1 VPFCPLKKE
10 SRTAYWKLAHG
21 KMGSTQ
27 TPGFC
32 CEFVKSSLTESQ
44 SELIYKHFRGVVE
57 RSEKQILQTT
67 GTTKILRN
75 ATKYQNTAGNGKY
88 CRNTGENTVDNAKYY
103 RILFSNPERIIYDS
117 TFEVFC
123 EKMEFSFLSRQKWP
137 SAALRLTFGGI
148 IEFFAAP
155 P

>member
-1 VPFCPLKKE
+1 
-10 SRTAYWKLAHG
+10 
-21 KMGSTQ
+21 MGSTQ

-44 SELIYKHFRGVVE
+44 SELIYKQFRGVVE

-67 GTTKILRN
+67 TKILRN
-75 ATKYQNTAGNGKY
+75 ATKYQNTAENGKY

-123 EKMEFSFLSRQKWP
+123 EKMEFSFLSRQKRP